1 MTIKLLGSGVLLISL
16 AFGPLACSESDSLAD
31 LGSISGTASMLSLEV
46 YKSPT
51 CGCCNKW
58 ISHLEDNSFEVAH
71 HNQSN
76 LSAFKA
82 EQGIAPRYQS
92 CHTAVSSDGY
102 VFEGHIP
109 AKLIRQFLRDKPA
122 GSIGLAAPGMPAG
135 SPGMEMG
142 QRFDPYAVLLL
153 KADGS
158 AEVYAQITLQK
169 EQY

>member
-1 MTIKLLGSGVLLISL
+1 VTIKLLGSGALLIAL
-16 AFGPLACSESDSLAD
+16 AFGPLACSESDSLTAS
-31 LGSISGTASMLSLEV
+31 GSTSGTASMLSLEV
-46 YKSPT
+46 YRSPT

-58 ISHLEDNSFEVAH
+58 INHLEDNSFEVAR

-76 LSAFKA
+76 LSVFKA
-82 EQGIAPRYQS
+82 EQGIASRYQS

-109 AKLIRQFLRDKPA
+109 AKLIQQFLRDKPA
-122 GSIGLAAPGMPAG
+122 GSIGLAVPDMPAG

-153 KADGS
+153 KANGS
-158 AEVYAQITLQK
+158 NEVYAQITRPQ
-169 EQY
+169 EQH